1 MKKVISVL
9 CASLIFLQSMTAIGE
24 ESSSSLT
31 KAAASSG
38 NLSNTAAK
46 TSQQANEQR
55 QAIEAM
61 QTAGGEPTPVTYQAD
76 EDADY
81 SEGAG
86 NNAAL
91 ADMAIDVTMTVVSH
105 FLGELLQQLKQY
117 LTQYQCEWGPVSIT
131 WNVISLFSSLAHAA
145 VNYFMRDTW
154 YITASFTGAQGHVT
168 DKWIGKG
175 HKKVEVAV
183 LKEFEVPAQRFA
195 AIAFDVNE
203 YKNLKNVDSA
213 SARELM
219 EYRNKTLIEEQR
231 SLDNVTD
238 ETWGIRYRAQR
249 RSITAL
255 AAALKMKETLA
266 ALAEADGRISAN
278 YDSKTDAVATVA
290 ARRVLYDALMFLKM
304 NVMAARTKLRAEAM
318 ELDFEPVTTD
328 PEGTEQETK

>member
-9 CASLIFLQSMTAIGE
+9 CAFLIFVQSVAVFAKAGDSVSMTSAE
-24 ESSSSLT
+24 M
-31 KAAASSG
+31 AAA
-38 NLSNTAAK
+38 NARAARE
-46 TSQQANEQR
+46 QQR
-55 QAIEAM
+55 AIE
-61 QTAGGEPTPVTYQAD
+61 QTNAGAEPTPVTYQAD

-86 NNAAL
+86 NKAAI
-91 ADMAIDVTMTVVSH
+91 ADMAIDMTTTLVPYLADIMEWH
-105 FLGELLQQLKQY
+105 IIGELLQMAKQK
-117 LTQYQCEWGPVSIT
+117 LCPFWGSLGIT
-131 WNVISLFSSLAHAA
+131 FDFMSLFTSLAHAA

-154 YITASFTGAQGHVT
+154 YITASFTGTQGHVT
-168 DKWIGKG
+168 DKWIGQG
-175 HKKVEVAV
+175 PQKVQIAV
-183 LKEFEVPAQRFA
+183 LKSFEVPSQRFA
-195 AIAFDVNE
+195 AVAFDADE
-203 YKNLKNVDSA
+203 YKNLKDVDAA

-219 EYRNKTLIEEQR
+219 EYRNKVLVEEQR

-266 ALAEADGRISAN
+266 VLAEADGRISAN

-328 PEGTEQETK
+328 PEGTEQGTN